1 MKFRHKIGKFFNF
14 FRFSN
19 FDFSVFNFDFSVFN
33 FEVTFF
39 SLLQGPSK
47 CAYMSIFLGM
57 IFLIYEHYLWQ
68 VSC

>member
-14 FRFSN
+14 FRFS
-19 FDFSVFNFDFSVFN
+19 NFDFSVFN